1 MLFQS
6 QVFILLFLP
15 AVLGA
20 YYLSAERPVLRE
32 AILIL
37 ASLLFYAWW
46 DARFVPLLVGQTVAT
61 WLIAEGYLRFPS
73 RAWIVFGIA
82 ANLAVLAFFK
92 YLAFLAGTVVGLAGV
107 PVQGWDLI
115 LPLGISF
122 YTFELISY
130 LVDLRRGDG
139 PHYPLRKFCLFIFLF
154 PHLIAGPIIRHNEII
169 PQFSLSPFREGF
181 GQRFAHGIAFF
192 VIGCVKKVFIAD
204 KLAGVADQIFTE
216 AHSPAFGDAWLG
228 ALAFTFQLFLDFSAY
243 SEMAIGLGLML
254 GLQFPD
260 NFNVPYRAT
269 SIREFW
275 RRWHMTLSRFLRDYL
290 YIPLGGSRNGFATY
304 LKATLITMGLCGLW
318 HGAGFTFVVWGL
330 AHGLALIVCRVWEDR
345 GRPLLPP
352 LAWGLTM
359 LFVIAGWVLFRAS
372 DFATAGAMLAA
383 WPASTACSGKPN
395 GRQCWRWPPPFR
407 SSARAP
413 RNSSKTGSNRS
424 PPMASPL
431 GSPPSWWCSRW
442 ERASREASSTSNS
455 DGRRHVETFPAWLSR
470 SRAPGRWRW

>member
-15 AVLGA
+15 AVLAA
-20 YYLSAERPVLRE
+20 YYLSAERPILRE
-32 AILIL
+32 AMLIL

-46 DARFVPLLVGQTVAT
+46 DLRFVPLLVGQTVAT
-61 WLIAEGYLRFPS
+61 WLIAEAYIRLPS
-73 RAWIVFGIA
+73 RLWIVFGIA

-92 YLAFLAGTVVGLAGV
+92 YLAFVAGAVVGIMGV

-169 PQFSLSPFREGF
+169 PQFSLSPLRPGAAM
-181 GQRFAHGIAFF
+181 RFAHGIAFF

-204 KLAGVADQIFTE
+204 PLANVADPIFAG
-216 AHSPAFGDAWLG
+216 AHSPALGDAWLG

-254 GLQFPD
+254 GFQFPA

-269 SIREFW
+269 SIRDFW

-290 YIPLGGSRNGFATY
+290 YIPLGGSRNGFAVY
-304 LKATLITMGLCGLW
+304 LKATLITMALCGLW
-318 HGAGFTFVVWGL
+318 HGAGFTFLVWGL
-330 AHGLALIVCRVWEDR
+330 LHGAALIVCRVWEDS
-345 GRPLLPP
+345 GRR
-352 LAWGLTM
+352 LAAPVAWALTM
-359 LFVIAGWVLFRAS
+359 LFVTLSWVLFRAP
-372 DFATAGAMLAA
+372 DFASAGAMLAGMVGFHDFLGA
-383 WPASTACSGKPN
+383 TKWPAVLAVAAAVSILGPSTKEFVEEWLKPLPIY
-395 GRQCWRWPPPFR
+395 GVAFALAAVLVVLEVGAGQPKSFIY
-407 SSARAP
+407 
-413 RNSSKTGSNRS
+413 
-424 PPMASPL
+424 
-431 GSPPSWWCSRW
+431 
-442 ERASREASSTSNS
+442 
-455 DGRRHVETFPAWLSR
+455 FQF
-470 SRAPGRWRW
+470 

>member
-46 DARFVPLLVGQTVAT
+46 DPRFVPLLVGQTVAT
-61 WLIAEGYLRFPS
+61 WLIADTYLRSPS
-73 RAWIVFGIA
+73 RAWIVLGVA

-92 YLAFLAGTVVGLAGV
+92 YLAFVAGAVVGIMGV

-139 PHYPLRKFCLFIFLF
+139 PHYQLRKFCLFIFLF

-169 PQFSLSPFREGF
+169 PQFSLSPFRPGLSK
-181 GQRFAHGIAFF
+181 RFAYGIAFF

-204 KLAGVADQIFTE
+204 PLAGVADPIF
-216 AHSPAFGDAWLG
+216 ASAQSPAFGDAWLG

-254 GLQFPD
+254 GFQFPD

-290 YIPLGGSRNGFATY
+290 YIPLGGSRNGWLTY
-304 LKATLITMGLCGLW
+304 VKATLITMGLCGLW

-330 AHGLALIVCRVWEDR
+330 AHGLALIVCRLWEDR
-345 GRPLLPP
+345 GRPLPAT
-352 LAWGLTM
+352 LAWGITM
-359 LFVIAGWVLFRAS
+359 LFVIISWVLFRAP
-372 DFATAGAMLAA
+372 DFATAWAMLSGMAGFNGLLGETE
-383 WPASTACSGKPN
+383 WPAVLALAAAVSILGPSTKEFVEDWLKPLPAY
-395 GRQCWRWPPPFR
+395 GIAFALAAVMVVLEVGAGQPR
-407 SSARAP
+407 S
-413 RNSSKTGSNRS
+413 
-424 PPMASPL
+424 
-431 GSPPSWWCSRW
+431 
-442 ERASREASSTSNS
+442 
-455 DGRRHVETFPAWLSR
+455 FIYFQF
-470 SRAPGRWRW
+470 

>member
-46 DARFVPLLVGQTVAT
+46 DARFVPLLVGQTVGT

-73 RAWIVFGIA
+73 RAWIVFGIV

-169 PQFSLSPFREGF
+169 PQFSLSPFREGL
-181 GQRFAHGIAFF
+181 GKRFAHGIAFF

-216 AHSPAFGDAWLG
+216 AHGPAFGDAWLG

-243 SEMAIGLGLML
+243 SEMAIGLGLLL

-304 LKATLITMGLCGLW
+304 VKASLITMGLCGLW
-318 HGAGFTFVVWGL
+318 HGAGLTFVVWGL
-330 AHGLALIVCRVWEDR
+330 LHGVALIVCRFWESS
-345 GRPLLPP
+345 GRPLATP
-352 LAWGLTM
+352 LAWALTM
-359 LFVIAGWVLFRAS
+359 LFVILGWVLFRAP
-372 DFATAGAMLAA
+372 DFATAGAMLAGMA
-383 WPASTACSGKPN
+383 GANGVGGEVTWPAVLAAAAAVSVIGPTTKEFVEEWL
-395 GRQCWRWPPPFR
+395 R
-407 SSARAP
+407 
-413 RNSSKTGSNRS
+413 
-424 PPMASPL
+424 PL
-431 GSPPSWWCSRW
+431 
-442 ERASREASSTSNS
+442 
-455 DGRRHVETFPAWLSR
+455 PAYGIAFGLAAVMVVLEVGAGQPKSFIYFQF
-470 SRAPGRWRW
+470 

>member
-20 YYLSAERPVLRE
+20 YYLAAERPVLRE

-37 ASLLFYAWW
+37 ASLMFYAWW
-46 DARFVPLLVGQTVAT
+46 DARFVPLLAGQTIAT
-61 WLIAEGYLRFPS
+61 WLIAEAYLRFPS

-92 YLAFLAGTVVGLAGV
+92 YLALLAGAVVGLAGV

-169 PQFSLSPFREGF
+169 PQFSLSPFREGL
-181 GQRFAHGIAFF
+181 GKRFAHGIAFF

-204 KLAGVADQIFTE
+204 KLAGVADQIFAE

-254 GLQFPD
+254 GFQFPD

-304 LKATLITMGLCGLW
+304 VKATLITMGLCGLW

-330 AHGLALIVCRVWEDR
+330 LHGVALIVCRVWEDR
-345 GRPLLPP
+345 SRPLPP
-352 LAWGLTM
+352 LLAWGITM
-359 LFVIAGWVLFRAS
+359 LFVILGWVLFRAP
-372 DFATAGAMLAA
+372 DFTTAGAMFGGMAGLNGLLGQTEWPAVLAVAVAVSILGPSTKEFVEHWLKPLPAYGVAFGLAA
-383 WPASTACSGKPN
+383 VLVVLEVGAGQPKSFIYF
-395 GRQCWRWPPPFR
+395 QF
-407 SSARAP
+407 
-413 RNSSKTGSNRS
+413 
-424 PPMASPL
+424 
-431 GSPPSWWCSRW
+431 
-442 ERASREASSTSNS
+442 
-455 DGRRHVETFPAWLSR
+455 
-470 SRAPGRWRW
+470 

>member
-46 DARFVPLLVGQTVAT
+46 DPRFVPLLVGQTIAT
-61 WLIAEGYLRFPS
+61 WLIAEAYLRFPS
-73 RAWIVFGIA
+73 RLWIVFGIA

-92 YLAFLAGTVVGLAGV
+92 YLAFVAGAVVGIMGV

-154 PHLIAGPIIRHNEII
+154 PHLVAGPIIRHNEII
-169 PQFSLSPFREGF
+169 PQFSLSPWREGL

-204 KLAGVADQIFTE
+204 PLAGVADPIFASTGD
-216 AHSPAFGDAWLG
+216 PALGDAWLG

-243 SEMAIGLGLML
+243 TEMAIGLGLML
-254 GLQFPD
+254 GFIFPD

-269 SIREFW
+269 SVRDFW

-290 YIPLGGSRNGFATY
+290 YIPLGGSRHGWLTY
-304 LKATLITMGLCGLW
+304 VKATLITMGLCGLW
-318 HGAGFTFVVWGL
+318 HGAGFTFIVWGL
-330 AHGLALIVCRVWEDR
+330 AHGVALIVCRLWEER
-345 GRPLLPP
+345 GRPLPAAV
-352 LAWGLTM
+352 AWGITM
-359 LFVIAGWVLFRAS
+359 LFVIVSWVLFRAP
-372 DFATAGAMLAA
+372 DFAVAGAMLAGMA
-383 WPASTACSGKPN
+383 GLSGLVGKIEWPAVLGIAAAVSILGPSTKEFIEDWLKPLPAY
-395 GRQCWRWPPPFR
+395 GVAFALAAVLVVLEVGAGQPR
-407 SSARAP
+407 S
-413 RNSSKTGSNRS
+413 
-424 PPMASPL
+424 
-431 GSPPSWWCSRW
+431 
-442 ERASREASSTSNS
+442 
-455 DGRRHVETFPAWLSR
+455 FIYFQF
-470 SRAPGRWRW
+470 